1 MREFLHIKSFI
12 PMLGFAFLLA
22 GCAVQRSESPK
33 EHVQS
38 VPGFAD
44 FIAIDDATV
53 WVTNKG
59 RVEHWSRNGKLSEV
73 AMHHPCG
80 ALAVGFGSLWVA
92 DCADNTLNRIDLKT
106 EKLAAVIKT
115 GIANPRG
122 ETNVVIG
129 DGSVWVASN
138 RRGSITRINPLN
150 NSISSV
156 IPVDADT
163 YYLSFGLKFLWAT
176 TPTGRELE
184 KIDPRTN
191 TLVQRTPLGGDPGF
205 LVAGKNAVWVQEQAD
220 GTVARISPETGK
232 VTGRVKVSDTL
243 KYGDID
249 AGGGNIWLRTT
260 TGQTYVV
267 IDPETLDILARVG
280 KESGSGA
287 LRYTSSGIWTTSH
300 DVHTLSWWSPA
311 ALLH

>member
-1 MREFLHIKSFI
+1 MRLFYWTKSVALTSGFI
-12 PMLGFAFLLA
+12 VLLA
-22 GCAVQRSESPK
+22 GCAVQIPERPK
-33 EHVQS
+33 EHVQT

-80 ALAVGFGSLWVA
+80 AMAIGFGALWVA
-92 DCADNTLNRIDLKT
+92 DCADLTLNRIDLKT
-106 EKLAAVIKT
+106 QKLSATIKT

-129 DGSVWVASN
+129 DGSVWVASDKS
-138 RRGSITRINPLN
+138 GLITRVDPHDNR
-150 NSISSV
+150 ISS
-156 IPVDADT
+156 IIHVDADT
-163 YYLSFGLKFLWAT
+163 YYLSFGLNFLWAT

-184 KIDPRTN
+184 KINPKTNELVHRTA
-191 TLVQRTPLGGDPGF
+191 LGGDPGF
-205 LVAGKNAVWVQEQAD
+205 LVAGENAVWVQEQAD
-220 GTVARISPETGK
+220 GTVARVAPDTGN
-232 VTGRVKVSDTL
+232 VTGRVKVSETL

-267 IDPETLDILARVG
+267 INPGNLSILAKVG

-287 LRYTSSGIWTTSH
+287 LRYTTSGIWTTSH

-311 ALLH
+311 VSRP